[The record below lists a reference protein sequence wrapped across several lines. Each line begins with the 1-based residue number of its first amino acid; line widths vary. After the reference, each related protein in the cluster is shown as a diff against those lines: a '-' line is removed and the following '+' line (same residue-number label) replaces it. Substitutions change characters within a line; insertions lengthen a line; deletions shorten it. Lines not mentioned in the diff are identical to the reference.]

1 MIRSI
6 FARSSVARSSLSV
19 ARLSVARLSV
29 ALLCSCSTS
38 NVYDASLTL
47 PGKPLGSMQGQV
59 QVAGGFLPQTRPEAA
74 QQALSIGGSGTI
86 RFAPFSWL
94 TLQGRYWIAD
104 AAYDEGVARGYSTSV
119 HIRLDGKEEGWRFS
133 IVPSFGWTV
142 GKSSGDNYYVEGQG
156 ASLVLASWLPSV
168 DSFRPYAGIGP
179 AVGWNYSET
188 DKNGWGAILN
198 LGTHYM
204 ITSEFSVLAEV
215 TTIAQVNRYDEI
227 AHLLFSPIIGVSY
240 VF

>member
-1 MIRSI
+1 MYSSSSI
-6 FARSSVARSSLSV
+6 LFFCLVA
-19 ARLSVARLSV
+19 
-29 ALLCSCSTS
+29 LCSCSTS

-47 PGKPLGSMQGQV
+47 PGKPLNSMQGQV
-59 QVAGGFLPQTRPEAA
+59 QVTGGFMPQTRPEAA

-86 RFAPFSWL
+86 RFAPLSWL

-104 AAYDEGVARGYSTSV
+104 AAYNEGVAMGYSTSA

-142 GKSSGDNYYVEGQG
+142 GRSSGDNYYVEGQG
-156 ASLVLASWLPSV
+156 ASLVLASLLPTI

-188 DKNGWGAILN
+188 DKNGWAAILN

-204 ITSEFSVLAEV
+204 ITNEFSVLAEL
-215 TTIAQVNRYDEI
+215 TTIAQVNRYDRI
-227 AHLLFSPIIGVSY
+227 AHLLFSPIVGVSY
-240 VF
+240 AW

>member
-59 QVAGGFLPQTRPEAA
+59 QVAGGFFPQTRPEAA

-94 TLQGRYWIAD
+94 TLQGRFWAAD
-104 AAYDEGVARGYSTSV
+104 AAYDEGVAMGYSASA
-119 HIRLDGKEEGWRFS
+119 HIRLDSREEGWRFS
-133 IVPSFGWTV
+133 MVPSFGWT
-142 GKSSGDNYYVEGQG
+142 GGRSDGESYYLEGRG
-156 ASLVLASWLPSV
+156 ASLILASWLPSV
-168 DSFRPYAGIGP
+168 ESFRPYVGIGP
-179 AVGWNYSET
+179 AFGWNDME
-188 DKNGWGAILN
+188 DNKNGWGGILN

-204 ITSEFSVLAEV
+204 ITNEFSVLAEL
-215 TTIAQVNRYDEI
+215 TTIAQVNRYEEI

>member
-1 MIRSI
+1 VRI
-6 FARSSVARSSLSV
+6 ARLSVARLSVARSSLSV
-19 ARLSVARLSV
+19 AHGFLCV

-59 QVAGGFLPQTRPEAA
+59 LVTGGFIPQTRPEAA

-86 RFAPFSWL
+86 RFAPFSFL
-94 TLQGRYWIAD
+94 TLQGRYWVAD
-104 AAYDEGVARGYSTSV
+104 AAYDEGVAMGYSTSA

-133 IVPSFGWTV
+133 LVPSFAWTV
-142 GKSSGDNYYVEGQG
+142 GRSTGESYYVEGYG
-156 ASLVLASWLPSV
+156 ASFILASWLPSV

-179 AVGWNYSET
+179 AFGWKYAEIDN
-188 DKNGWGAILN
+188 NGWAGIFN

-204 ITSEFSVLAEV
+204 ITDEFSVLAEL

-227 AHLLFSPIIGVSY
+227 AHLLFSPIVGVSY
-240 VF
+240 AW